1 MEFLLLG
8 GMILLMGVL
17 NKVEV
22 FKKANRA
29 LIGLKLPIGIV
40 VLFVGLSSFAHG
52 AKFVFPAIMGIIAG
66 VFLIMDILKLI
77 PKAEEGIDKVD
88 TALIS
93 FQVPV
98 GIITVL
104 SAIIGLFMRG

>member
-8 GMILLMGVL
+8 GMILLMGIL
-17 NKVEV
+17 DKVDV
-22 FKKANRA
+22 FKKANRL

-52 AKFVFPAIMGIIAG
+52 AKFVFPGVMGVIAG
-66 VFLIMDILKLI
+66 VFLIMDLLKLI
-77 PKAEEGIDKVD
+77 PQAEEGIDKVD
-88 TALIS
+88 TTLIS

-104 SAIIGLFMRG
+104 SAIIGLFMR

>member
-8 GMILLMGVL
+8 GMILLMGLL
-17 NKVEV
+17 NKVEA

-40 VLFVGLSSFAHG
+40 VIFVGLSSFAKG
-52 AKFVFPAIMGIIAG
+52 ARFVFPAIMGVIAG
-66 VFLIMDILKLI
+66 IFLIMDLLKLI
-77 PKAEEGIDKVD
+77 PKAEESVDKVD
-88 TALIS
+88 TAITG

-98 GIITVL
+98 GVL
-104 SAIIGLFMRG
+104 TAIAAIIGLFMKG